1 MYAASGV
8 LWLTERIDHC
18 PALRRKL
25 TSPRETESAAFRAWF
40 LGGPVDPG
48 PELYRPELGLKF
60 EVPPNSDSLLH
71 YHCKGAQCVKL
82 NIVMDGRVSKEML
95 PLTRTSRIEA
105 KRLLVWPICAKGGS
119 RDLAELLI
127 GLCGKDV
134 GCGRR
139 KSNAAICV
147 ILAVRLHTQA
157 ELDGWMQAVRV
168 CKARVLGDSRR

>member
-1 MYAASGV
+1 M
-8 LWLTERIDHC
+8 LTKRI
-18 PALRRKL
+18 ALRRKL
-25 TSPRETESAAFRAWF
+25 TSPPETESAVFRAWF

-82 NIVMDGRVSKEML
+82 NIVMDGRVSKERL
-95 PLTRTSRIEA
+95 PLTRTSRVEA

-119 RDLAELLI
+119 RDLPELI
-127 GLCGKDV
+127 GLCGKDA

-139 KSNAAICV
+139 KSNAVCV
-147 ILAVRLHTQA
+147 ILTGRLHTQA

-168 CKARVLGDSRR
+168 CKAGVLGDSRR

>member
-1 MYAASGV
+1 M
-8 LWLTERIDHC
+8 LTERI
-18 PALRRKL
+18 ALRRKL
-25 TSPRETESAAFRAWF
+25 TSPPETESAAFRAWF

-82 NIVMDGRVSKEML
+82 NIMMDGRVSKERL
-95 PLTRTSRIEA
+95 PLTRTSRVEA

-119 RDLAELLI
+119 RDLPELI
-127 GLCGKDV
+127 GLCGKDA
-134 GCGRR
+134 GRGRR
-139 KSNAAICV
+139 KSNAICV
-147 ILAVRLHTQA
+147 ILTVRLHTQA